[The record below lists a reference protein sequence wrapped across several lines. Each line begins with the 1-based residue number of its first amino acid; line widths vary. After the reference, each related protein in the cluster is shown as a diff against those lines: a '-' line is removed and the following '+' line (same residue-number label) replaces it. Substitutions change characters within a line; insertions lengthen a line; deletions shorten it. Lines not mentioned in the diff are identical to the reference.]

1 MLFLTTLIADTPAN
15 CVQDLFLGTWSV
27 HISSE
32 IYKPKGEQ
40 VKCPEKFNTSEEFT
54 FTLLERGVAISSQG
68 AVRSGRW
75 SPDAN
80 QGFEVRFGG
89 RVFFF
94 FSDYDAQN
102 VSYCRR
108 TSVGYVHDE
117 GLLNQKFRCAYANN
131 TKPTVTETKP
141 LLSAYEDPEGHKLWV
156 GSPLPKDFSLRNIN
170 GKSYLP
176 RVFNQQQ
183 CGSCYA
189 AASTQAMMS
198 RVMVASNLSSP
209 LGQTEFLSVQHVVDC
224 SIYSQA
230 CDGGFG
236 EQVSKFSE
244 DFGVLI
250 DADYSPYTAEVGECK
265 PKNPSGKRYHFTGQ
279 NYLGGYFGAD
289 NTVESMQ
296 WELYRYGAF
305 PVSVYV
311 DTQKDQDGKDFSD
324 FRQCKRRTTF
334 PGVKPVVPNYPE
346 LTPQQIIDKD
356 GRHYYLK
363 KSNHLVLLTGWGS
376 DEDGD
381 YWEIMNSWGNEWCDH
396 GFIRIDRGT
405 NAYNV
410 ESAPIVFYWAGE
422 NVEKPVEKGGLRLS
436 NGWFDT
442 LVALCVIFGVA
453 VIGLGVALVFLLKN
467 KKQYQQVSSMDV

>member
-1 MLFLTTLIADTPAN
+1 MIIFILLQADTPAN
-15 CVQDLFLGTWSV
+15 CVQDMFLGTWQV

-32 IYKPKGEQ
+32 IFKPKNDQ
-40 VKCPEKFNTSEEFT
+40 VTCPEKFNTSEKFE

-68 AVRSGRW
+68 NVRSGRW

-94 FSDYDAQN
+94 FSDYDEKN
-102 VSYCRR
+102 VSFCRR
-108 TSVGYVHDE
+108 TRVGYIHDD

-131 TKPTVTETKP
+131 TKPTVSEMKP
-141 LLSAYEDPEGHKLWV
+141 LLSAYEDPEGHNLWV
-156 GSPLPKDFSLRNIN
+156 GSPLPKNFTLRNVN

-176 RVFNQQQ
+176 KVFNQEN

-209 LGQTEFLSVQHVVDC
+209 LGQTEFLSVQHIVDC
-224 SIYSQA
+224 SIYSQG
-230 CDGGFG
+230 CHGGFG

-244 DFGVLI
+244 DFGILTV
-250 DADYSPYTAEVGECK
+250 DDYSPYMSAKGECN
-265 PKNPSGKRYHFTGQ
+265 PKNQNGKRYHFTGQ

-311 DTQKDQDGKDFSD
+311 DSQKHENGTSFSD
-324 FRQCKRRTTF
+324 FRSCKRTTAF
-334 PGVKPVVPNYPE
+334 AGAKPVIPNFAE
-346 LTPQQIIDKD
+346 LTPQQIIDRD
-356 GRHYYLK
+356 GRHYYIK
-363 KSNHLVLLTGWGS
+363 KTTSNHLVLLTGWGS
-376 DEDGD
+376 DDEGD
-381 YWEIMNSWGNEWCDH
+381 YWEIMNSWGDGWCDN
-396 GFIRIDRGT
+396 GFIRVQRGT
-405 NAYNV
+405 NSYNV

-422 NVEKPVEKGGLRLS
+422 NAESPAENKGLYLS
-436 NGWFDT
+436 HGVFNT
-442 LVALCVIFGVA
+442 LISFCVIFGVA
-453 VIGLGVALVFLLKN
+453 VIGLGVVLIFMLKG
-467 KKQYQQVSSMDV
+467 KKAYQPLN